1 MRQTSEQRRIDIMR
15 ILEANRGTWIR
26 QQQIADALGVRQ
38 QTISKRI
45 AELRKMGKIRRE
57 ARRGYQVI

>member
-26 QQQIADALGVRQ
+26 QQQIADALGVKQ
-38 QTISKRI
+38 QTVSKRI
-45 AELRKMGKIRRE
+45 AELRKLGKIRRE

>member
-26 QQQIADALGVRQ
+26 QQQIADALGVKQ
-38 QTISKRI
+38 QTVSKRI

>member
-26 QQQIADALGVRQ
+26 QQQIADAIGVKQ
-38 QTISKRI
+38 QTVSKRI